1 MLCNIILG
9 TPAERLAFAGDAKGR
24 GNAKLKAGDLQEVI
38 TDYTMLCYA
47 MMYYTIVYYNI

>member
-24 GNAKLKAGDLQEVI
+24 GNAKLKAGDLQEAI